1 MTRSP
6 AFPSR
11 CLYERHRLQKVTKS
25 LNRQIFIVQNE
36 PTLFAERCAF
46 SRKNY
51 KKKQPSFPHLTNMSE
66 EQLTKLEKLE
76 KRRQQL
82 AKWKLKKASV
92 DSVLESLV
100 STNNEENNVS
110 NSETNPSN
118 QGISENSPIPQSAEE
133 LKKIERQRKLEEWKR
148 KKQQLSQNIPL
159 SKAEA
164 GIKNDVE
171 TFKTAKIPVQT
182 RLDAWKKQK
191 SGENAP
197 ILPLKT
203 VSTISRKRSAPAARV
218 NVFAEDDDEDLDSK
232 PKFRAPTAKR
242 SNYNRA
248 DESGT
253 SKIPRIEGQDQIDEL
268 DAFLESLEPTGEEAE
283 EKNGAETEENTE
295 STVSI
300 VGGSVPGLVDE
311 SEEGSEDEEDRL
323 IQTKMKIFAK
333 GKELNK
339 VDHEMVEY
347 VSFKKDFYIELPAVK
362 ALSTSEIKAL
372 RLEMDGIKVSG
383 NHVPRPIWTWDQ
395 LGISPLVLNI
405 MQEKLGYHKPTSI
418 QSQALPAIMSGRD
431 FMGVAKTGSGKTLA
445 FVLPLIGHVQAQP
458 PLAKGDGPIGILLTP
473 TRELALQIYKQLCHF
488 TKKLGISAC
497 CCYGG
502 SSIEPQIAELKKGSQ
517 IVVATPGRL
526 IDLLAANNGRICNL
540 RRVTYIVLD
549 EADRMF
555 DFGFEPQ
562 VNKIFAQIRPD
573 RQSILFSATFAK
585 KMESL
590 ARAVLN
596 DPVEVVVGGISVVA
610 PEITQKVEFFQV
622 EDGETHESV
631 FERKFSKLLDVL
643 ATFPDVKKLVFV
655 EKQDSA
661 DALLVKLLSHK
672 VPCVAIHGAKE
683 QIDRKYAIRD
693 FSTKDSGI
701 DVLIAT
707 SVAARGLDVK
717 GLDLVVNFD
726 PANHMEDYVHRVG
739 RTGRAG
745 NHGDA
750 YTFVTSEQER
760 PITDLVKAL
769 RLSKVSE
776 TEIDPRL
783 VKICDTFLEKVKAG
797 KEKFRFG
804 FGGNGLNKLDE
815 TRSSTKLM
823 ERRAYD
829 VETDPK
835 TTQTMKL
842 GKQASTNGSEKQ
854 IPELALDLPEFKV
867 IEGRAEETSG
877 PDRCKFHSRVTI
889 NDLPQKARWVVVNA
903 DNLAQIIEAT
913 STSITNK
920 GQYYAPKTKIPTT
933 VKKAGRDVPAP
944 PKLYLL
950 IEGLTENA
958 VNEANRMI
966 RQKMIEGLEQAAA
979 DEGLSAP
986 GKYTV

>member
-1 MTRSP
+1 M
-6 AFPSR
+6 
-11 CLYERHRLQKVTKS
+11 
-25 LNRQIFIVQNE
+25 
-36 PTLFAERCAF
+36 AEEL
-46 SRKNY
+46 S
-51 KKKQPSFPHLTNMSE
+51 
-66 EQLTKLEKLE
+66 KLEKLE

-82 AKWKLKKASV
+82 AKWKLKKVSG
-92 DSVLESLV
+92 DTSQESAATV
-100 STNNEENNVS
+100 KSGEPPVQNAANPMNDRITSEIEST
-110 NSETNPSN
+110 
-118 QGISENSPIPQSAEE
+118 QLSPEE

-148 KKQQLSQNIPL
+148 KKQQANTPG
-159 SKAEA
+159 SKPPSESPQPEIQA
-164 GIKNDVE
+164 GAASLLNTGQD
-171 TFKTAKIPVQT
+171 
-182 RLDAWKKQK
+182 RLDSWKKKKTGLNTAITLK
-191 SGENAP
+191 SVK
-197 ILPLKT
+197 PL
-203 VSTISRKRSAPAARV
+203 SRKRGLLQPKPSVFGGEEDEEVDHAPRFKAPSAP
-218 NVFAEDDDEDLDSK
+218 K
-232 PKFRAPTAKR
+232 

-248 DESGT
+248 PET
-253 SKIPRIEGQDQIDEL
+253 NPKRLKTEETIQKDEL
-268 DAFLESLEPTGEEAE
+268 DIFIESLEPAESSLETGIPNTKSGAKTKEAPVFAAPLMGVEEE
-283 EKNGAETEENTE
+283 EEE
-295 STVSI
+295 
-300 VGGSVPGLVDE
+300 
-311 SEEGSEDEEDRL
+311 EEDSEDEDDKL
-323 IQTKMKIFAK
+323 ILAKMKNLAK
-333 GKELNK
+333 GKELAK
-339 VDHEMVEY
+339 VDHSQIAYMP
-347 VSFKKDFYIELPAVK
+347 FKKDFYVEPPSIAGLTADEVKSLRIEL
-362 ALSTSEIKAL
+362 
-372 RLEMDGIKVSG
+372 DGIKVSG
-383 NHVPRPIWTWDQ
+383 KNVPRPIWDWAQ
-395 LGISPLVLNI
+395 LGLSPLVLSV
-405 MQEKLGYHKPTSI
+405 MQDKLSYTKPTLI
-418 QSQALPAIMSGRD
+418 QLQALPAIMSGRD

-445 FVLPLIGHVQAQP
+445 FVLPLLSHVQAQP
-458 PLAKGDGPIGILLTP
+458 ALEKGDGPIGVLLTP
-473 TRELALQIYKQLCHF
+473 TRELALQIFKQLSYF

-502 SSIEPQIAELKKGSQ
+502 LSIEPQIAELKKGSQ

-526 IDLLAANNGRICNL
+526 IDLLAANNGRVCNL

-562 VNKIFAQIRPD
+562 VNRIFAQIRPD

-610 PEITQKVEFFQV
+610 PEIAQKIEFF
-622 EDGETHESV
+622 ESDSS
-631 FERKFSKLLDVL
+631 EIIYEKKFARLLEVL
-643 ATFPDVKKLVFV
+643 SMFPGVKKLVFV

-661 DALLVKLLSHK
+661 DDLLVKLLAHK
-672 VPCVAIHGAKE
+672 IPCVAIHGGKE
-683 QIDRKYAIRD
+683 QIDRKYAIRE
-693 FSTKDSGI
+693 FSSKDSGV

-707 SVAARGLDVK
+707 SIAARGLDVK

-726 PANHMEDYVHRVG
+726 PPNHMEDYVHRVG

-750 YTFVTSEQER
+750 YTFVTADQER

-769 RLSKVSE
+769 RLSKVPE
-776 TEIDPRL
+776 AEIDPRL
-783 VKICDTFLEKVKAG
+783 VKIADAFLAKVKEG

-815 TRSSTKLM
+815 TRNTTKSM

-829 VETDPK
+829 VPGESKSVSMPK
-835 TTQTMKL
+835 AQTLSKE
-842 GKQASTNGSEKQ
+842 SEF
-854 IPELALDLPEFKV
+854 ALDLPEFKV
-867 IEGRAEETSG
+867 IEGRADETAG
-877 PDRCKFHSRVTI
+877 PDKCKFHSRVTI

-920 GQYYAPKTKIPTT
+920 GQYYAPKVKIPAT
-933 VKKAGRDVPAP
+933 VKQGGRDVPAP

-958 VNEANRMI
+958 VSEANRMI